1 MQRAKGLRVA
11 FPLSPQSVEALADI
25 ISGGSGM
32 GETAPIGIYRSAAK
46 LGSFMRNCNVDFQV
60 IGSRV
65 PSLTERLLE
74 LNRSADAGS
83 VMPRI
88 IEAAA
93 DPRDFIHQPD
103 RLQAVIEYL
112 NGPLR
117 FDGLELRQEGKVV
130 RLAQA
135 GSGGPVVQKLAD
147 VADIISFDTV
157 QRDLARA
164 LSSAKDDPE
173 DAVTAACSTIESVCR
188 SILIELGEPL
198 PAKKDIKG
206 LYNAVKRPLGLSQD
220 RTDLQTEIADDVR
233 TILSGLSTVVG
244 GIGSLR
250 THGGDAHGR
259 ERGFIR
265 IDPRIASLAIH
276 ASSTLTLFLIETWQR
291 KFPAK
296 ALLRHDAA
304 V

>member
-1 MQRAKGLRVA
+1 VA
-11 FPLSPQSVEALADI
+11 FPLSPQSIEALAEV
-25 ISGGSGM
+25 ISGGSGN
-32 GETAPIGIYRSAAK
+32 GNTQPIGIYRSATK
-46 LGSFMRNCNVDFQV
+46 LGSFMRNCNVDFQL

-65 PSLTERLLE
+65 PSLTDRLLE
-74 LNRSADAGS
+74 INRGKEPEK
-83 VMPRI
+83 VLPRI

-93 DPRDFIHQPD
+93 DPRDFIHEGE
-103 RLQAVIEYL
+103 RLQAVIDYL
-112 NGPLR
+112 NGPLQ
-117 FDGLELRQEGKVV
+117 FDGLELQHAGKIV
-130 RLAQA
+130 RLVAA
-135 GSGGPVVQKLAD
+135 GGGSPVVQTLAD
-147 VADIISFDTV
+147 VADTISFDTV

-164 LSSAKDDPE
+164 LASAQDDPE

-206 LYNAVKRPLGLSQD
+206 LYNAVKRPLGLSPD
-220 RTDLQTEIADDVR
+220 RTDFNTEIAEDVR
-233 TILSGLSTVVG
+233 TILSGLSTIVG

-259 ERGFIR
+259 ERGFVR
-265 IDPRIASLAIH
+265 IDPRIARLAIH

-296 ALLRHDAA
+296 ALPRHAG
-304 V
+304 

>member
-32 GETAPIGIYRSAAK
+32 GETAPIDIYRSAAK